1 MFVRS
6 FIHSFVIFFSWTFQ
20 GIHEHIH
27 THKYIIERSDATG
40 AFFSFLLFLFSS
52 SPDSS
57 NPPGVNLAKKGRWKM
72 ASERHGWTRMTVI
85 IHDGF
90 RPLQRR
96 VPSGTR
102 RGLSCEGQINGSG
115 NADSPSGEI
124 SPEGF
129 LFNRKLCSLLNKNAP
144 RDAHSCES
152 EICRWHDRTRRESSA
167 SGTLCYTL
175 EFN

>member
-1 MFVRS
+1 
-6 FIHSFVIFFSWTFQ
+6 
-20 GIHEHIH
+20 
-27 THKYIIERSDATG
+27 
-40 AFFSFLLFLFSS
+40 
-52 SPDSS
+52 
-57 NPPGVNLAKKGRWKM
+57 
-72 ASERHGWTRMTVI
+72 MTVI

-144 RDAHSCES
+144 RDAHSRKV
-152 EICRWHDRTRRESSA
+152 EICRKSDSARRESSV
-167 SGTLCYTL
+167 SETLFTGNFVLKGYRPWRYGIYLMKTGSRL
-175 EFN
+175 GSRRAGKIRW

>member
-1 MFVRS
+1 
-6 FIHSFVIFFSWTFQ
+6 
-20 GIHEHIH
+20 
-27 THKYIIERSDATG
+27 
-40 AFFSFLLFLFSS
+40 
-52 SPDSS
+52 
-57 NPPGVNLAKKGRWKM
+57 
-72 ASERHGWTRMTVI
+72 MTVI

-144 RDAHSCES
+144 RDAHSREV
-152 EICRWHDRTRRESSA
+152 EVAVKATALGARVPLAELFVLQCRVLKKKGEKI
-167 SGTLCYTL
+167 
-175 EFN
+175 